1 MQRCVATLSVF
12 QQLRRYGSL
21 KHKPEWSTT
30 RNVIA
35 RIVMYL
41 CLASNALA
49 VAFGTLL
56 AYLLVDDDGNAPFV
70 LTGKFSNL
78 KEKLV

>member
-1 MQRCVATLSVF
+1 M
-12 QQLRRYGSL
+12 
-21 KHKPEWSTT
+21 KNKPEWSTT

-35 RIVMYL
+35 RVVMYL

-49 VAFGTLL
+49 VAFGTVL

-70 LTGKFSNL
+70 LTGNFARNTTR
-78 KEKLV
+78 KESKHHLIIR